1 MRFELVIADD
11 EIPQI
16 VRDGELFARALTAR
30 DGRIIVSEL
39 NAGAAGMRNEII
51 DAVTDAIEQAF
62 EGRE

>member
-16 VRDGELFARALTAR
+16 VRDGELFARALTPR
-30 DGRIIVSEL
+30 DGRIIVDEL

-62 EGRE
+62 EDRE